1 MVWLFE
7 EERSKDGFG
16 PLSWK
21 KKWKDGRTQSR
32 ENNESVGLDEKVECS
47 AWDVLTLNTSK
58 NLGLCRNVSYW
69 IMEGA
74 DGMDWKIDFGV
85 ISIYIKIQRSAVITR

>member
-7 EERSKDGFG
+7 EERSKDGFS
-16 PLSWK
+16 PLPRK
-21 KKWKDGRTQSR
+21 KKWRDERTQGR
-32 ENNESVGLDEKVECS
+32 ENRGSMDLDEKVVCS

-58 NLGLCRNVSYW
+58 NLGLCRNVSCR

-74 DGMDWKIDFGV
+74 AGRTGK
-85 ISIYIKIQRSAVITR
+85 